1 MLRRPVIGLMAL
13 VILGGLLFGLVAYP
27 PSEWVPAVSI
37 GEDLEAAGFPGLLA
51 FLGVGVLAT
60 AIGFPR
66 QMVAFIAGLA
76 YGVMPGLLA
85 SLVSALMGCFLT
97 AFLSRRFF
105 SASVLARF
113 PGPAAQLER
122 MLRNDFFVKI
132 LVLRLQPLGTNLL
145 TNILIGFTATP
156 LRIFIAA
163 SAVGYIPQM
172 LVFSLLGSGIR
183 VGSQTQLIVSAVL
196 LLLSLMLGTF
206 VYRRHKARQ
215 SN

>member
-1 MLRRPVIGLMAL
+1 
-13 VILGGLLFGLVAYP
+13 
-27 PSEWVPAVSI
+27 
-37 GEDLEAAGFPGLLA
+37 
-51 FLGVGVLAT
+51 
-60 AIGFPR
+60 
-66 QMVAFIAGLA
+66 
-76 YGVMPGLLA
+76 
-85 SLVSALMGCFLT
+85 
-97 AFLSRRFF
+97 
-105 SASVLARF
+105 
-113 PGPAAQLER
+113 
-122 MLRNDFFVKI
+122 
-132 LVLRLQPLGTNLL
+132 VLRLQPLGTNLL

-196 LLLSLMLGTF
+196 LLLSLMLGAF